1 MLPASPPSRRRPPE
15 CWRSVAPPGVPPL
28 APAVGSAGHPPASPC
43 PTRPLPNSP
52 PPLPSPSSPH
62 TPHLCLPHQMGAAA
76 LPFKIWVMDRG
87 KAFSLYGVVE
97 PLTGEYMI
105 QPYDRVN
112 TENFQHF

>member
-15 CWRSVAPPGVPPL
+15 CWRSVAPPGLPPL

-76 LPFKIWVMDRG
+76 LPFKIGVMDR
-87 KAFSLYGVVE
+87 AYVGVKHCV
-97 PLTGEYMI
+97 TVASG
-105 QPYDRVN
+105 
-112 TENFQHF
+112 